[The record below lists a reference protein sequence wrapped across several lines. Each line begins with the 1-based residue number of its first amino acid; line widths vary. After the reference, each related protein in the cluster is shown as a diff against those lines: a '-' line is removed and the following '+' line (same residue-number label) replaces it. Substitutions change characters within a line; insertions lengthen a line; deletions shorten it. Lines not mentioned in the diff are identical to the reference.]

1 MAGHWGHLEEDAAR
15 LAAALE
21 RLARLR
27 PAKVTETP
35 DVADDAALPDPA
47 ELAYRLDALI
57 AELRGALGK
66 DLARDGA
73 D

>member
-1 MAGHWGHLEEDAAR
+1 MAGHWGHVEEDAAR

-27 PAKVTETP
+27 PTGREAQIEP
-35 DVADDAALPDPA
+35 AQQGDPAALS
-47 ELAYRLDALI
+47 ELAGRLDALI
-57 AELRGALGK
+57 VELRGALGK
-66 DLARDGA
+66 DAA

>member
-1 MAGHWGHLEEDAAR
+1 MAGHWGHVEEDSAR

-21 RLARLR
+21 RLARLG
-27 PAKVTETP
+27 PARLTGEA
-35 DVADDAALPDPA
+35 ADAGRDTA
-47 ELAYRLDALI
+47 ELARRLDALI

-66 DLARDGA
+66 EAA

>member
-1 MAGHWGHLEEDAAR
+1 MAGHWGLVDEDTAR

-27 PAKVTETP
+27 PGQPAGLAATADETS
-35 DVADDAALPDPA
+35 LPDPA
-47 ELAYRLDALI
+47 ELAFRLDALI
-57 AELRGALGK
+57 AEIRGALGK
-66 DLARDGA
+66 DGA

>member
-1 MAGHWGHLEEDAAR
+1 MAGHWGHVEEDAAR

-27 PAKVTETP
+27 PAKPMGQVHEGP
-35 DVADDAALPDPA
+35 PGAGQAMG
-47 ELAYRLDALI
+47 ELAHRLDALI

-66 DLARDGA
+66 EAA

>member
-1 MAGHWGHLEEDAAR
+1 MAGHWGHVEEDAAR

-21 RLARLR
+21 RLAKLR
-27 PAKVTETP
+27 PARRTAQGAP
-35 DVADDAALPDPA
+35 ADAGPDPA
-47 ELAYRLDALI
+47 DLARRLDALI

-66 DLARDGA
+66 EAA

>member
-1 MAGHWGHLEEDAAR
+1 MAGHWGHVEDDAAR

-27 PAKVTETP
+27 PAGASGHAHAGRP
-35 DVADDAALPDPA
+35 DMA
-47 ELAYRLDALI
+47 ELARRLDALI
-57 AELRGALGK
+57 TELRGALGK
-66 DLARDGA
+66 EAA

>member
-1 MAGHWGHLEEDAAR
+1 MAGHWGHVEEDAAR

-21 RLARLR
+21 RLARVR
-27 PAKVTETP
+27 PARL
-35 DVADDAALPDPA
+35 VAQPREALPGAGQETAD
-47 ELAYRLDALI
+47 LARRLDVLI

-66 DLARDGA
+66 EAA